1 MKRNENKKYACIKCE
16 RTFTRSATLNSH
28 LKTHDAVNNGEM
40 SQADFN
46 GEIMNNL
53 DYDEEAEETDIVEDE
68 EEEEADVEEDDD
80 EDLSETDN
88 EVENEIKNKNE
99 NEIKKIF
106 DTEVIKKIESEMNN
120 AINELT
126 TNKVTNNIQN
136 LVTNVQRETEAQVG
150 ENVENLD
157 FPKTEMQF

>member
-1 MKRNENKKYACIKCE
+1 MKIHENKKYACIKCD

-28 LKTHDAVNNGEM
+28 LKTHDVVNNGET

-46 GEIMNNL
+46 GEIINNL
-53 DYDEEAEETDIVEDE
+53 DDDEEAEEADIVED
-68 EEEEADVEEDDD
+68 EEEADVEEDDD
-80 EDLSETDN
+80 EELSEADN
-88 EVENEIKNKNE
+88 EVENETKNKNE
-99 NEIKKIF
+99 NEIQKIF

-120 AINELT
+120 AINEFT
-126 TNKVTNNIQN
+126 TNQVTNNIQN
-136 LVTNVQRETEAQVG
+136 QATNVQRETKAQVG